1 LLRNYVAMIERVDL
15 RTLLRSITEDE
26 LLHAYHSAADNS
38 PQAAFLTEE
47 IERRSLAAN
56 DA

>member
-1 LLRNYVAMIERVDL
+1 MIERVDL